1 MDREP
6 AVDCRDLFSDV
17 LHRPF
22 LCANISLD
30 SYAQDIPHGS
40 LVTRFADLT
49 PERFDTEWAHR
60 PFILTEPVK
69 AWPIYKTWTLSRLR
83 ERYADTTFRAES
95 VDWPLKTY
103 MSYMQ
108 SSRDE
113 SPLYLFDRSFAE
125 KMSLEVIPHAPNP
138 DDTLEQLTSR
148 DVAYWPHPCFTSDAF
163 TVLGEQRPDHR
174 WLILGPARSGSTFHV
189 DPNGTSAWNAVLRG
203 RKYWIMFPPISN
215 TRGPP
220 PGVHVS
226 ADKSEV
232 TTPLSIAEW
241 LLEFHAEARQ
251 TPGCVEGV
259 CEEGEVLYVPSGWF
273 HLVVNLEASVA
284 VTQNLVPRCRVGAV
298 LRFLKEQPQS
308 ISGFRD
314 DVEDPYDMFLQK
326 LKEHDPEL
334 AEEGLREL
342 DRLERLGGKWEQLT
356 KGDDADAAS
365 GGGGGFS
372 FGFGG
377 SDVDDD
383 DV

>member
-1 MDREP
+1 
-6 AVDCRDLFSDV
+6 
-17 LHRPF
+17 
-22 LCANISLD
+22 
-30 SYAQDIPHGS
+30 
-40 LVTRFADLT
+40 
-49 PERFDTEWAHR
+49 
-60 PFILTEPVK
+60 
-69 AWPIYKTWTLSRLR
+69 
-83 ERYADTTFRAES
+83 
-95 VDWPLKTY
+95 
-103 MSYMQ
+103 
-108 SSRDE
+108 
-113 SPLYLFDRSFAE
+113 
-125 KMSLEVIPHAPNP
+125 
-138 DDTLEQLTSR
+138 
-148 DVAYWPHPCFTSDAF
+148 
-163 TVLGEQRPDHR
+163 
-174 WLILGPARSGSTFHV
+174 
-189 DPNGTSAWNAVLRG
+189 
-203 RKYWIMFPPISN
+203 MFPPISN

-251 TPGCVEGV
+251 TPGCVEGI

-308 ISGFRD
+308 VSGFRD
-314 DVEDPYDMFLQK
+314 DVEDPYALFLQK
-326 LKEHDPEL
+326 LKDQDPEL

-356 KGDDADAAS
+356 KGDDADAT

-377 SDVDDD
+377 SDDEDDD
-383 DV
+383 A